1 MTEENESNLV
11 RPSHRRRP
19 LRENKNKVSALR
31 QWLNIIFMLGA
42 VIGVI
47 FYFALTDQTIG
58 IIIILS
64 SMVFKFAEAALR
76 LFNQ

>member
-11 RPSHRRRP
+11 RPPHRRRP

-31 QWLNIIFMLGA
+31 QWLNIIFMVGA

-47 FYFALTDQTIG
+47 LYFALADQTVG
-58 IIIILS
+58 IIIILI
-64 SMVFKFAEAALR
+64 SMVFKFTEAALR
-76 LFNQ
+76 LFRQ